1 MSAGEIEID
10 NSKLEEIMKREL
22 TPEMQREF
30 FEIFKDSQLFMP
42 VTYSDSLFEGIENA
56 KEEDVVEIDDHVGFN
71 INYLTD
77 KDGNNAIPLFTS
89 TEIMEK
95 IGLQSSAM
103 AIFMSDLAGMLLQ
116 TDKYSV
122 IAINPFTD
130 FDLNLPVDAFMN
142 LMGKNDS
149 GEKMNIEDIHH
160 DRIRELLKKRG
171 NLSEEE
177 LAEFSDELFKS
188 TLITGC
194 VNTDDGTGFA
204 LIWDNENVAHMP
216 LFTDIE
222 EFEKIFS
229 EYDEIFPQAYHFTD
243 YLKIAKEDFVINP
256 ASESLKLDPEMFRQ

>member
-1 MSAGEIEID
+1 MSNGESEID
-10 NSKLEEIMKREL
+10 NSKLEEIMKMEL
-22 TPEMQREF
+22 TPEMQMKF
-30 FEIFKDSQLFMP
+30 FEIFKVSQLFMP

-56 KEEDVVEIDDHVGFN
+56 KEGEVVEIDDHVGFN

-77 KDGNNAIPLFTS
+77 KGGNNAVPLFTS

-103 AIFMSDLAGMLLQ
+103 AIFISDLAGMLSQ

-130 FDLNLPVDAFMN
+130 FDLNLPVSAFMN

-149 GEKMNIEDIHH
+149 GEKMKIEDITH
-160 DRIRELLKKRG
+160 DRLRELLKNRG
-171 NLSEEE
+171 NLSEDE
-177 LAEFSDELFKS
+177 LDEFGDELFKS

-194 VNTDDGTGFA
+194 VNDDEGTGFA

-229 EYDEIFPQAYHFTD
+229 EYDEVFPQAYRFSD

-256 ASESLKLDPEMFRQ
+256 ASESLKLNPEMFRQ

>member
-1 MSAGEIEID
+1 
-10 NSKLEEIMKREL
+10 
-22 TPEMQREF
+22 
-30 FEIFKDSQLFMP
+30 
-42 VTYSDSLFEGIENA
+42 
-56 KEEDVVEIDDHVGFN
+56 
-71 INYLTD
+71 
-77 KDGNNAIPLFTS
+77 
-89 TEIMEK
+89 MEK

-194 VNTDDGTGFA
+194 VNTENGTGFA

-216 LFTDIE
+216 LFTDIG

-229 EYDEIFPQAYHFTD
+229 SHAEIFPQAYRFSD

-256 ASESLKLDPEMFRQ
+256 ASESLKLNPEMFRQ